1 MARIFMTGFEAGS
14 MDVLLPASR
23 AEISDGTVR
32 TGTYSVYIDG
42 YNKGIYHDI
51 PGDPSEIFLRA
62 GVYYAGGAGGGSRK
76 MLLFKDSA
84 GDSQLSLYIDSATH
98 KLRLYRGDA
107 STLLDTSSSP
117 LPLDV
122 WTCLE
127 VRIKI
132 DNAAGVVTVKLDGV
146 QVMDFAGDTQQT
158 GNADLGEARWG
169 SDSSNEWVGY
179 LDDIAVNDTTGSKN
193 NSWIG
198 RGGIY
203 GLKPNGAGT
212 HTDFTPSA
220 GANYECV
227 DEVPP
232 NDDTDYV
239 EDDVVG
245 QIDTYTLE
253 DLEPVTGAVD
263 AVQWIARAKLAA
275 AGSGN
280 FKRVLR
286 HSSTDYKGDNLAV
299 DVSYKYFTEIF
310 DQAPDSTDWT
320 IAKVNA
326 LEAGMEVS

>member
-1 MARIFMTGFEAGS
+1 MTGFEAGS
-14 MDVLLPASR
+14 LDVVLPSTNAV
-23 AEISDGTVR
+23 ISSETVR
-32 TGTYSVYIDG
+32 TGVYSAYVG
-42 YNKGIYHDI
+42 GVGKGVYHDI

-62 GVYYAGGAGGGSRK
+62 GIYYTGGTGGSPRK
-76 MLLFKDSA
+76 LLLFRDSA
-84 GDSQLSLYIDSATH
+84 GDPQLSLYIDNPTH
-98 KLRLYRGDA
+98 KLRLYRGDE
-107 STLLDTSSSP
+107 STLLETSSSP
-117 LPLDV
+117 LPLNA

-127 VRIKI
+127 AHIKI
-132 DNAAGVVTVKLDGV
+132 DDAAGVVTVKLDGV

-158 GNADLGEARWG
+158 GNANLSVARWG
-169 SDSSNEWVGY
+169 SAGGDEWIGY

-203 GLKPNGAGT
+203 GLKPNGAGA

-253 DLEPVTGAVD
+253 DLEPATGIVD
-263 AVQWIARAKLAA
+263 AVQWLARVKLAA
-275 AGSGN
+275 AGLGN

-286 HSSTDYKGDNLAV
+286 YSSTDYKGGNLAV
-299 DVSYKYFTEIF
+299 DTSYKYFTEIF